1 MFFEI
6 SNIYIIN
13 RVESIYSYFY
23 YNKEFKILICS
34 VCYICI
40 TRTSLKKYLN
50 SIYYI
55 YNNKKK
61 YITLWK
67 IVSNLN
73 IKKLSQLNIS
83 INYQYCFL
91 FLTISNNTLLYNEC
105 SNYIV
110 LNKKKIRVYFNQKH
124 NIKNILKVDLV
135 YKKYFILNLYVQN
148 FSNNIF
154 KKYFLTKY

>member
-23 YNKEFKILICS
+23 YNKEFKILICL
-34 VCYICI
+34 VCYICV

-61 YITLWK
+61 YITFWE

-73 IKKLSQLNIS
+73 IKELSQLNIFV
-83 INYQYCFL
+83 NYQYCFL
-91 FLTISNNTLLYNEC
+91 FLTISNNALLYNKY

-110 LNKKKIRVYFNQKH
+110 LNEKRMRVH
-124 NIKNILKVDLV
+124 
-135 YKKYFILNLYVQN
+135 LN
-148 FSNNIF
+148 
-154 KKYFLTKY
+154 